1 MRTIDG
7 VHLNLV
13 ANVLHARFTGQL
25 TVDACEALASLLDEQ
40 VRNNEG
46 TSTVVE
52 MPDFLDAPRGEA
64 WEYLASNC
72 VPWNKVK
79 RLALVG
85 EVRWALSLAVLC
97 RMISPAKIRHFD
109 PTALA
114 SAMKWAKR

>member
-46 TSTVVE
+46 TSIVVE
-52 MPDFLDAPRGEA
+52 MPDF
-64 WEYLASNC
+64 
-72 VPWNKVK
+72 
-79 RLALVG
+79 
-85 EVRWALSLAVLC
+85 
-97 RMISPAKIRHFD
+97 
-109 PTALA
+109 
-114 SAMKWAKR
+114 